1 VSRFDRL
8 IALASRADRL
18 GLAATRLGLV
28 VVLLWV
34 GGTMVCRFGAE
45 GPAPAAASPPR
56 LSSFSAQPAPEYR
69 PPVNGE
75 GAVVPA
81 SSTGSGGNS
90 TSPMAP
96 ALGAVLV
103 VCGLMVAAHPWL
115 PRLAAVG
122 SFLVLALSLGTV
134 AFLVMTPDGWVP
146 APGRPVV
153 QDALLLG
160 VALVTMADSA
170 RACLRG
176 KGGANT
182 PAEVVV
188 PIDEW
193 EEEFANRSITTAT

>member
-1 VSRFDRL
+1 VARFDRL

-34 GGTMVCRFGAE
+34 GGTMACRFGAE
-45 GPAPAAASPPR
+45 GPAPVAASPPL

-69 PPVNGE
+69 PAANGE
-75 GAVVPA
+75 GAVVP
-81 SSTGSGGNS
+81 SSRTGSGGNP
-90 TSPMAP
+90 TYPLAP

-103 VCGLMVAAHPWL
+103 ACGLMIAAHPWL

-122 SFLVLALSLGTV
+122 SFLVLALSLGTLS
-134 AFLVMTPDGWVP
+134 FLVMTPDGWVP
-146 APGRPVV
+146 APGGQVV
-153 QDALLLG
+153 QGALLLG

-170 RACLRG
+170 RASLRG

-193 EEEFANRSITTAT
+193 EEEFANRSITSAT